1 MITPGRAGKMSL
13 FICISMS
20 FLLSVVA
27 SPFHVGA
34 LVLGLSVVSAVILS
48 GATTWFSLILLL
60 IYVGGMLVTFAYFLA
75 LCPNQIIGLSPIIV
89 VPFLFRLMLLR
100 GLNSFFIVKREEM
113 CSIYEVQNF
122 VIFIIL
128 GVVLFL
134 AMVRVV
140 KMVRRPFGALRP
152 FTA

>member
-1 MITPGRAGKMSL
+1 MSL

-34 LVLGLSVVSAVILS
+34 LVLGLSVVSAIILS
-48 GATTWFSLILLL
+48 SATTWFSLILLL
-60 IYVGGMLVTFAYFLA
+60 MYVGGMLVTFAYFLA
-75 LCPNQIIGLSPIIV
+75 LCPNQIMGLSPMMV
-89 VPFLFRLMLLR
+89 VPFLFGLMLLSS
-100 GLNSFFIVKREEM
+100 LNSLFVVKSEEM
-113 CSIYEVQNF
+113 CNIYEVQNF

-134 AMVRVV
+134 AMVSVV
-140 KMVRRPFGALRP
+140 KMVSRPFGALRP
-152 FTA
+152 FTS